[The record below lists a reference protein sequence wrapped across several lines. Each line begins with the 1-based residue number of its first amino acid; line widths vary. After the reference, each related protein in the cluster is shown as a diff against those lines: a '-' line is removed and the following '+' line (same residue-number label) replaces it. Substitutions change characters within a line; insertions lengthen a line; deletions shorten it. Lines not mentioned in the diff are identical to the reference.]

1 MAHET
6 EDVDLREEWCELGR
20 DATWHNLNSCFSK
33 ERAMF
38 GKSKALPRSTHVIS
52 GKTETNL
59 FFFFFFLQLACEW
72 QVEICFL
79 ASGGLELLV
88 PVPEGGVLNI
98 QDFGRQVN
106 RGSWKCARVRVCTK
120 VTNQPSF
127 FFFPKSQFTSTPLP
141 SSLWGSFTVRA
152 DAMFQMRNNPSLQC
166 FSTVAISNPPSAD
179 CPGAAS

>member
-1 MAHET
+1 MAK
-6 EDVDLREEWCELGR
+6 L
-20 DATWHNLNSCFSK
+20 K
-33 ERAMF
+33 
-38 GKSKALPRSTHVIS
+38 PI
-52 GKTETNL
+52 
-59 FFFFFFLQLACEW
+59 FFFFFNFGQRGVLHVDPQLACEW

-98 QDFGRQVN
+98 RDFGRQVN

-152 DAMFQMRNNPSLQC
+152 DAMFQMRNNLSLRC